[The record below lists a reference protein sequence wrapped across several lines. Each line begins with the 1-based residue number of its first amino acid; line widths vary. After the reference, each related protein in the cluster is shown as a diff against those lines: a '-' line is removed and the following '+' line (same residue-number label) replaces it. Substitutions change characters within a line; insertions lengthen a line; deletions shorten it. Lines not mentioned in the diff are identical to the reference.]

1 MKNIYTTIAFVVMLA
16 LIPALAFLSPPA
28 PSSPMPDK
36 FTVSVYFTKDKKC
49 RSYSLNDYT
58 IGAVLAQMPADFGE
72 EALKAQAVL
81 ARTYIYKRYLAEQ
94 QQPTPALHG
103 ALISDNEQIYQAFL
117 TEDRARELYGD
128 GYSAARKKVEK
139 AVSSSNEILTFEDEP
154 IIAAYHAAS
163 SGNTESSKSAWGRS
177 IPYLISVKS
186 PEDAK
191 LKGNETTTTMTEEE
205 LSKAILS
212 NFGITL
218 TSPEDLKFKRNKRGY
233 VTKVTIAGKEAD
245 NQEFIAALN
254 ISSPCFEM
262 KEEDGEVV
270 FISRGFG
277 HMVGM
282 SQYGA
287 NMMAMKGSTYS
298 EILAHYFP
306 KTKLKALK

>member
-1 MKNIYTTIAFVVMLA
+1 M
-16 LIPALAFLSPPA
+16 
-28 PSSPMPDK
+28 
-36 FTVSVYFTKDKKC
+36 
-49 RSYSLNDYT
+49 
-58 IGAVLAQMPADFGE
+58 
-72 EALKAQAVL
+72 
-81 ARTYIYKRYLAEQ
+81 
-94 QQPTPALHG
+94 
-103 ALISDNEQIYQAFL
+103 
-117 TEDRARELYGD
+117 
-128 GYSAARKKVEK
+128 
-139 AVSSSNEILTFEDEP
+139 
-154 IIAAYHAAS
+154 
-163 SGNTESSKSAWGRS
+163 
-177 IPYLISVKS
+177 KS

-306 KTKLKALK
+306 KTKLKALE